1 MTLDKSLKIR
11 AGSNKQ
17 RNVLN
22 RAERLTKL
30 IENERFGENQPLY
43 GMPKVRVTKISM
55 KKKKKVK
62 KEEDAAAAPAAAG
75 DKKAAAKPAA
85 KTAAKK

>member
-22 RAERLTKL
+22 RAERLANL
-30 IENERFGENQPLY
+30 IENEKFGENQPLY

-62 KEEDAAAAPAAAG
+62 KEEEGTPAAAAE
-75 DKKAAAKPAA
+75 KKPAA
-85 KTAAKK
+85 KAAGKK

>member
-22 RAERLTKL
+22 RAERLAKL
-30 IENERFGENQPLY
+30 IENEKFGENQPLY

-62 KEEDAAAAPAAAG
+62 KEEEGTPAAAAAE
-75 DKKAAAKPAA
+75 KKPAA
-85 KTAAKK
+85 KAAGKK

>member
-22 RAERLTKL
+22 RAERLANL
-30 IENERFGENQPLY
+30 LENEKFGENQPLY

-62 KEEDAAAAPAAAG
+62 KEEEGTPAAAAAE
-75 DKKAAAKPAA
+75 KKPAA
-85 KTAAKK
+85 KAAGKK